1 MVEENTG
8 EVSLTKRLKKLN
20 INMPKNK
27 KQQKTPLITYYT
39 INRER
44 ILAKYR
50 SRKHCP
56 ECGKNYAFSYFNKHL
71 CIPIQT

>member
-1 MVEENTG
+1 
-8 EVSLTKRLKKLN
+8 
-20 INMPKNK
+20 MPKNK

-50 SRKHCP
+50 SRKDCP
-56 ECGKNYAFSYFNKHL
+56 KCSKNYAFSYFNKHL
-71 CIPIQT
+71 CIPS